1 MIDCSHGNSSKQ
13 YARQAIVA
21 DDIVRVALDKK
32 YSL

>member
-21 DDIVRVALDKK
+21 DDIVSVALYKK